1 MIEKLDT
8 IMEKHASNMVQ
19 QVGLKLPKLKKSNKK
34 DDEVKLPKI
43 KLPKLKKVTSN
54 EGASV

>member
-8 IMEKHASNMVQ
+8 MVENYTSNMVQ
-19 QVGLKLPKLKKSNKK
+19 QVGLKLPKLKKSNEK
-34 DDEVKLPKI
+34 DSGVKLPKI
-43 KLPKLKKVTSN
+43 ELPKLKKVTSN